1 MHTRSSLLAE
11 LAVVFVVSLIVVDRT
26 EQVHLIAPPVDV
38 LPRLNSFG
46 LQFGRLLCL
55 TP

>member
-1 MHTRSSLLAE
+1 MHLRSSLLAA

-26 EQVHLIAPPVDV
+26 EQVHLIAPPVDL

-46 LQFGRLLCL
+46 LQFGRFLCL
-55 TP
+55 TH